1 MKNGKADLHNSN
13 ILKYLDRVSSRPFV
27 RHLIYS
33 GSVIFFFGI
42 ILVPPILG
50 IFLKW
55 NTIGEIFQIPGL
67 MARASSAIYA
77 SFAIAFLVASLDL
90 VAGLPLAWFIARGKS
105 RWLNIIDTLADMPF
119 IIPTVTLGYSLLLF
133 WNRDEGVSQFF
144 GGNSLVPEG
153 WLLIALLHFA
163 FSYPAV
169 VRVIVGAILD
179 YKVVY
184 EEAART
190 LGAAPVTADR
200 TVTLPILKSSLIAA
214 FTLAF
219 SRSLSETGATVIVA
233 GTFENGVVFINNT
246 RTQTEGAMVFVS
258 LILILAASLVYL
270 VIRLLGPRLGMP
282 VKRVWPYAERKL
294 SHSGVRVARDS
305 LTSVI
310 FFAFVLIPSLFIILP
325 IVSAVTGG
333 TLNQAIAGVGV
344 WQGYWQSLLLS
355 YFVATVVTLMNV
367 LFSLPM
373 AVLIARERWGA
384 GVSAVLDVFSN
395 VPLIV
400 PSIALGASM
409 GIFWRRF
416 AFIPEVALVIFA
428 HLSITYPYFVR
439 AMVGAVER
447 VTMDL
452 EEASRTLGAKPF
464 TVFRTIIVPLTKY
477 SLFAGTIMM
486 FARSVDET
494 GATLA
499 VVTQLKTVPVLLVGW
514 VKGTTIPT
522 ATPLDTA
529 LGAGLLVL
537 FSFVILL
544 VLRLVVRGRY

>member
-1 MKNGKADLHNSN
+1 MPYSN
-13 ILKYLDRVSSRPFV
+13 NPKYLDRVSSRPLV
-27 RHLIYS
+27 RHLVYS

-42 ILVPPILG
+42 ILVPAILG
-50 IFLKW
+50 VILKW
-55 NTIGEIFQIPGL
+55 NTIGEVFQNPSL
-67 MARASSAIYA
+67 MSRASSAIYA
-77 SFAIAFLVASLDL
+77 SFGIAFLVSFLDL

-105 RWLNIIDTLADMPF
+105 RGLNIIDTLADLPF

-133 WNRDEGVSQFF
+133 WNGPEGISQLFGSNPLVS
-144 GGNSLVPEG
+144 PG

-169 VRVIVGAILD
+169 VRVIVGALLD

-190 LGAAPVTADR
+190 LGAPPLTADR

-219 SRSLSETGATVIVA
+219 ARSLSETGATVIVA
-233 GTFENGVVFINNT
+233 GAFENGVVFIRNT
-246 RTQTEGAMVFVS
+246 RAAGQEGPMVFVS
-258 LILILAASLVYL
+258 LILILTASLIYL
-270 VIRLLGPRLGMP
+270 GIRLLGPRFKMP
-282 VKRVWPYAERKL
+282 VKRIWPFAERKL
-294 SHSGVRVARDS
+294 SDFKVKTLRDS
-305 LTSVI
+305 VTTFV
-310 FFAFVLIPSLFIILP
+310 FFLFVLIPALFIVFP
-325 IVSAVTGG
+325 VVSAVSSG
-333 TLNQAIAGVGV
+333 TLNQALAGKGV

-355 YFVATVVTLMNV
+355 YFVATVVTTLNV
-367 LFSLPM
+367 LASLPM
-373 AVLIARERWGA
+373 AVLIARRRWGA
-384 GVSAVLDVFSN
+384 SASTSLDVLSN

-409 GIFWRRF
+409 SIFWSNF
-416 AFIPEVALVIFA
+416 AFIPEVALIIFA

-439 AMVGAVER
+439 AMVGAIER

-452 EEASRTLGAKPF
+452 EEASRTLGARPF
-464 TVFRTIIVPLTKY
+464 TVFRTIILPLTKY

-499 VVTQLKTVPVLLVGW
+499 VVSKMKTVPVLLVDW
-514 VKGTTIPT
+514 VKGTVPASPFDI
-522 ATPLDTA
+522 A
-529 LGAGLLVL
+529 LGAGFLVL
-537 FSFVILL
+537 FSFIILL
-544 VLRLVVRGRY
+544 VLRLVVKGRH

>member
-1 MKNGKADLHNSN
+1 M
-13 ILKYLDRVSSRPFV
+13 
-27 RHLIYS
+27 
-33 GSVIFFFGI
+33 
-42 ILVPPILG
+42 
-50 IFLKW
+50 
-55 NTIGEIFQIPGL
+55 GEIFQDPGL

-77 SFAIAFLVASLDL
+77 SFAVAFLVASLDL

-105 RWLNIIDTLADMPF
+105 RWLSIIDTLADMPF
-119 IIPTVTLGYSLLLF
+119 IVPTVTLGYSLLLF
-133 WNRDEGVSQFF
+133 WNRGEGISQFF
-144 GGNSLVPEG
+144 GGNPLVSEG

-163 FSYPAV
+163 FSYPAT

-233 GTFENGVVFINNT
+233 GTFENGVVFISNT
-246 RTQTEGAMVFVS
+246 RTQSEGAMVFVS
-258 LILILAASLVYL
+258 LILILTASLVYL

-294 SHSGVRVARDS
+294 SDFKVRVARDS

-310 FFAFVLIPSLFIILP
+310 FFAFVLIPSLFIVLP

-333 TLNQAIAGVGV
+333 TLNQALAGMGV

-355 YFVATVVTLMNV
+355 YLVAAIVTLMNV

-384 GVSAVLDVFSN
+384 GTSTVLDVLSN

-409 GIFWRRF
+409 AIFWKNF

-452 EEASRTLGAKPF
+452 EEASRTLGARPF
-464 TVFRTIIVPLTKY
+464 TVFRTIILPLTKY

-514 VKGTTIPT
+514 VKRTTVPT
-522 ATPLDTA
+522 ATPLDIA
-529 LGAGLLVL
+529 LGAGALVL
-537 FSFVILL
+537 FSFVILF
-544 VLRLVVRGRY
+544 VLRLVVKGRH